1 MAFHKMFQRYIKSFL
16 EISSEVYVNKK
27 EWEYP
32 QNSQKKKGS
41 DLHQGLSRRKYKPRP
56 HMQSR

>member
-41 DLHQGLSRRKYKPRP
+41 D
-56 HMQSR
+56 